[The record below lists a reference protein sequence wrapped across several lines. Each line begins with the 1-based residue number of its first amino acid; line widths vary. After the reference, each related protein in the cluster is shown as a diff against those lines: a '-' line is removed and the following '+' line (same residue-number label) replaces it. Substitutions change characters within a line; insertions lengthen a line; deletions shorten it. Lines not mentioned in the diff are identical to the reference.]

1 MKKTIGIGILFL
13 SIISCGYLFQLE
25 NDEKLAEEIETEL
38 NSEKR
43 TVDFAKMTDFDWDS
57 LIILGPYTTV
67 ENIEKEFDLNLA
79 NIRQN
84 GINYSDYY
92 DLVVFIKDK
101 KSVKIIELN
110 RRLSSQSR
118 IIEKEKSKFQIG
130 EDGTF
135 TLME

>member
-1 MKKTIGIGILFL
+1 MKKTIGMGILFL

-25 NDEKLAEEIETEL
+25 NNEKLAEEIETEL
-38 NSEKR
+38 NSENGA
-43 TVDFAKMTDFDWDS
+43 VDFAKMTDFDWDS

-67 ENIEKEFDLNLA
+67 ENVEKEFDLNLA

-84 GINYSDYY
+84 GIHYSDYY

-101 KSVKIIELN
+101 KSVKIVELN
-110 RRLSSQSR
+110 RRLSSQR
-118 IIEKEKSKFQIG
+118 KIIKKEQSKFQIG
-130 EDGTF
+130 EDGII

>member
-1 MKKTIGIGILFL
+1 MRKIIGIGILFF

-25 NDEKLAEEIETEL
+25 KDKKLAEDIETEL
-38 NSEKR
+38 NSENR
-43 TVDFAKMTDFDWDS
+43 AVDFAKMTNFDWDS

-84 GINYSDYY
+84 GIHYSDYY
-92 DLVVFIKDK
+92 DLIVFLKDK

-110 RRLSSQSR
+110 RALSSQRR
-118 IIEKEKSKFQIG
+118 IIKKEESKFKTG
-130 EDGTF
+130 EDGII

>member
-101 KSVKIIELN
+101 KSVK
-110 RRLSSQSR
+110 
-118 IIEKEKSKFQIG
+118 
-130 EDGTF
+130 
-135 TLME
+135 